1 MGGRLPS
8 ESATEPFFTTK
19 GPGKGTGLGLSMIH
33 GLASQSGGTMSVSSQ
48 IGQGTTVQLW
58 LPAAG
63 QVIDTSLRDRGEAA
77 ASDQLDRSAALRI
90 LLVDDDGLVRSGTA
104 EMLDDLGHLVVDAET
119 GSEAL
124 ERLAAC
130 EDGFDLVITDQAMP
144 GMSGAEL
151 IRRIKVAHPHLPV
164 LLASGYADL
173 TEEKQAEDWPRI
185 SKPFRQGDLASAIAG
200 ITGPPGT
207 RRSGT

>member
-1 MGGRLPS
+1 
-8 ESATEPFFTTK
+8 
-19 GPGKGTGLGLSMIH
+19 
-33 GLASQSGGTMSVSSQ
+33 MSVSSQ

-130 EDGFDLVITDQAMP
+130 EDGFDLVAHPAADAQRLDHGVHVPERMH
-144 GMSGAEL
+144 EL
-151 IRRIKVAHPHLPV
+151 ILP
-164 LLASGYADL
+164 LAL
-173 TEEKQAEDWPRI
+173 EQA
-185 SKPFRQGDLASAIAG
+185 AS
-200 ITGPPGT
+200 
-207 RRSGT
+207 R